1 MEKLDGDLKTLNNQQ
16 KEKEKQVGILG
27 NSYMLSYDVIRVTS
41 QCKLILHMGYTELS

>member
-27 NSYMLSYDVIRVTS
+27 NCLFMMSYA
-41 QCKLILHMGYTELS
+41 